1 MFCTLGMRHCRTYA
15 TSSKTDKCGRC
26 GFNLEEYHRRIKDIR
41 TNGLQETGYGIRR
54 YVINRGEVSLT

>member
-15 TSSKTDKCGRC
+15 TSSKTDKCECC
-26 GFNLEEYHRRIKDIR
+26 GFNLEEYKRRIEDIK

-54 YVINRGEVSLT
+54 YVINRSEVSRT